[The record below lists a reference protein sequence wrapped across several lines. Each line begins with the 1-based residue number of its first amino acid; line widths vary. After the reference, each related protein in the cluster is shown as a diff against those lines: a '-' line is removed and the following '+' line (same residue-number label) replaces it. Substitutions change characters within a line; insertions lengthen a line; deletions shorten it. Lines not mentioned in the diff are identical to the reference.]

1 MGWPCARPPA
11 ARPLPGERLLAA
23 REHARVHRR
32 LAGRLLAGRRRR
44 VGHDRRAHPL
54 QRALPVRLHARARRC
69 VRARPRAR
77 RVTARRRGR
86 GCGVRVC
93 ALAARAR
100 HPPQRA
106 LDRRRPARALSAPS
120 RLPAKRLASLARRVA
135 RRGVAA
141 EPRLQHRSSPGLPL
155 VRLDGGRRGRAVHAQ
170 AAAAEPAGSRCG
182 VGGRARLSRCRRLA
196 RAAVPRRRGPVSRID
211 PVDVRGRDVLAAAAE
226 LPGRARG
233 ERALGPDHRADP
245 RVREA
250 ADRADALP
258 RV

>member
-1 MGWPCARPPA
+1 MRSSTSRSTSSRRTSSGRSRTRC
-11 ARPLPGERLLAA
+11 
-23 REHARVHRR
+23 VHRR

-77 RVTARRRGR
+77 RVAASAPRS
-86 GCGVRVC
+86 RVWRSHMRPGGD
-93 ALAARAR
+93 AHEIHLNV
-100 HPPQRA
+100 
-106 LDRRRPARALSAPS
+106 LSTGRRPARALSAPS

-182 VGGRARLSRCRRLA
+182 VGGRARLSRCRLLA
-196 RAAVPRRRGPVSRID
+196 RAAEPRC
-211 PVDVRGRDVLAAAAE
+211 RDRYPESIRSTYEVATFSPPPQSYLAAPARARSGAGS
-226 LPGRARG
+226 PGRSAS
-233 ERALGPDHRADP
+233 P
-245 RVREA
+245 
-250 ADRADALP
+250 
-258 RV
+258 